1 MADAF
6 LPRLKHAW
14 NAFQNKDP
22 TTDYD
27 YRAGPGYSIRPDR
40 VRLKLGNERSI
51 IASVYVRIALDV
63 AATTIQHVRLDD
75 DGKFI
80 EVIKSGLNNCFTTEA
95 NIDQTGRALM
105 LDIVLSMFD
114 EGFIAV
120 VPVDTT
126 MDPLKTGSY
135 DIQSLRTAQI
145 TQWHPD
151 RVRVNLYN
159 DRTGLKE
166 EIMLPKNMVM
176 ILENPFYSIMNEP
189 NSTLR
194 RLVHKLNILDGIDE
208 QSGSGKLDLI
218 VQLPYIIKT
227 EERRRQAEKRRQEIE
242 TQLSGSKFGIAYT
255 DGTEKV
261 TQLNRSVE
269 NKLMDQ
275 IEYLTEMLYSQ
286 LGMTQKVFDGT
297 ADDKETANYFSR
309 SVEPIVSTILDE
321 GNRKFLTKT
330 ARAQNQAL
338 YGFRDPFKFI
348 PVSQLP
354 DLADKLSRNEIVTPN
369 EFRAKIGLKASKDK
383 KADELRNRNIAAPS
397 EGQPAGKQQAET
409 AEEDQNGGQNE

>member
-1 MADAF
+1 MPETF

-14 NAFQNKDP
+14 NVFLNRDP
-22 TTDYD
+22 TIDYD
-27 YRAGPGYSIRPDR
+27 WRAGVSSSIRPDR
-40 VRLKLGNERSI
+40 VRLRLGNERSI

-75 DGKFI
+75 DGKFL
-80 EVIKSGLNNCFTTEA
+80 EVIKSGLNACFTTEA
-95 NIDQTGRALM
+95 NIDQTGRALLM
-105 LDIVLSMFD
+105 DIVLSMFD
-114 EGFIAV
+114 EGYIAV

-126 MDPLKTGSY
+126 MNPLLTGSY

-145 TQWHPD
+145 TQWYPD

-159 DRTGLKE
+159 DKTGLKE
-166 EIMLPKNMVM
+166 ELTLPKNMVM
-176 ILENPFYSIMNEP
+176 ILENPFYLTMNEP

-194 RLVHKLNILDGIDE
+194 RLLHKLNILDGIDD

-218 VQLPYIIKT
+218 IQLPYLVKT
-227 EERRRQAEKRRQEIE
+227 EARRAQAEKRRTEIE
-242 TQLSGSKFGIAYT
+242 QQLAGSKFGIAYT

-275 IEYLTEMLYSQ
+275 IEYLTSMLYSQ

-297 ADDKETANYFSR
+297 ADDKEMSNYLSR
-309 SVEPIVSTILDE
+309 SIEPIVSAIVDE

-330 ARAQNQAL
+330 ARSQNQSL
-338 YGFRDPFKFI
+338 MYFRDPFKFI
-348 PVSQLP
+348 PMSQLP
-354 DLADKLSRNEIVTPN
+354 DLADKLSRNEIVSPN
-369 EFRAKIGLKASKDK
+369 EFRGKIGLKASSDK
-383 KADELRNRNIAAPS
+383 KADELRNRNIAAPK
-397 EGQPAGKQQAET
+397 EDPATPPTET
-409 AEEDQNGGQNE
+409 NQNGGQIE